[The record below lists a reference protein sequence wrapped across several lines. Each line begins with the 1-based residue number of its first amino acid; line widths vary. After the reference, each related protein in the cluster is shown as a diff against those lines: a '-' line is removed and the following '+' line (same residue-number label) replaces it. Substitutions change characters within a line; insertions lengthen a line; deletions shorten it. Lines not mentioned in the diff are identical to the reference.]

1 MGRVRI
7 KHPNPRDIGVR
18 RRLLALLAPTIKVT
32 RLIPAS
38 DAVVVLTPTDKDA
51 DAIFQDGMPARLSG
65 DGFTPLLPPELRA
78 QRTVICSGLD
88 ELIYEH
94 TAEEIADEVG
104 SQHDWAAVEGVFK
117 FPRSPTMKITFT
129 RADMATKALTEGLHL
144 FCIHVPGHQLRQET
158 YTPLLTCNRCNAVEE
173 HHTRSCPHPA
183 DYVRCSECGSR
194 EHTFRN
200 CSATT
205 KSCLNCGGDHSARA
219 MRCPTRKEALKKKEE
234 AMRQARTKPGVSFAQ
249 TTSASLQPHP
259 NPPPNLGPIDP
270 HQVAD
275 RIDVLASRTSFQCGL
290 SGCFQQTLS
299 ASLAE
304 NGLPNV
310 KLPPPPPLQAP
321 DAFARAVSLATSL
334 AAPTAPPVSTPS
346 TTAQGATEDSA
357 SAASSASEDSEDED
371 DQQNDVE
378 VIREDYDDDFD
389 DNDHVLDYMAHA
401 VYRTYPF
408 DSADPARLTAQYG
421 FRAAGGTVHAIALA
435 TETIAIH
442 QANRYRCNLV
452 LRDNHRQRLLEPP
465 TSTRAQDTCP
475 PPSPPSQDSRNNQVY
490 RYSAQ

>member
-88 ELIYEH
+88 ELICEH
-94 TAEEIADEVG
+94 TAEEIAAEVE

-117 FPRSPTMKITFT
+117 FPRSPTVKITFT

-194 EHTFRN
+194 DHTFRN

-249 TTSASLQPHP
+249 ATSASLPATPQ
-259 NPPPNLGPIDP
+259 PPNLGPIDP
-270 HQVAD
+270 TKSLTGLMCLLHAHLSNVA
-275 RIDVLASRTSFQCGL
+275 SP
-290 SGCFQQTLS
+290 GCFQKTLS

-310 KLPPPPPLQAP
+310 KLPSPPPLQAP

-334 AAPTAPPVSTPS
+334 ASPTAPSVSTPS
-346 TTAQGATEDSA
+346 TTAQGVTEDSA

-378 VIREDYDDDFD
+378 AIRFGFMAKTDKRKTPNTRREF
-389 DNDHVLDYMAHA
+389 NHALRHGALVLCHTGPSGAEEAVLDHVKENLDSLTDWTIYSTEDHERAKKA
-401 VYRTYPF
+401 PRQIV
-408 DSADPARLTAQYG
+408 ADLLPGRLS
-421 FRAAGGTVHAIALA
+421 V
-435 TETIAIH
+435 
-442 QANRYRCNLV
+442 
-452 LRDNHRQRLLEPP
+452 
-465 TSTRAQDTCP
+465 TRE
-475 PPSPPSQDSRNNQVY
+475 
-490 RYSAQ
+490 